1 MEMPDQVREV
11 CRVMKANAEEARW
24 VREDPVYVSFH
35 WNTLGRDEWCIG
47 DNYDNYERGCSFN
60 MIFRDGKWFYRDK
73 WTGEDKEMVG
83 GFKEAM
89 GNASIWYT
97 G

>member
-11 CRVMKANAEEARW
+11 CRVMKANAEEAREL
-24 VREDPVYVSFH
+24 EDSVYVSYH
-35 WNTLGRDEWCIG
+35 KPETWNTLGCAEWCVG
-47 DNYDNYERGCSFN
+47 DNYERGSFS

-83 GFKEAM
+83 GFKEAV